1 MLASRFRPQDAP
13 LIARVDS
20 QVTTLVDRI
29 VNADSPTLIAAY
41 EERLRALEIQKAEM
55 RAKVT
60 DCGRPLRDF
69 DSAYRTT
76 MEFLENP
83 QKLWFSNRLE
93 DKRAVLKL
101 AFESRIV
108 YHRDTGYRTA
118 VASIPFRIFND
129 LEENSDFESD
139 DSEMVPRR
147 GLEPP
152 RPCERQHL
160 KLVRLP
166 IPPSGHREHVVQVG
180 GGA

>member
-1 MLASRFRPQDAP
+1 MSQIERGKAQIAPSRTLASSIRSDQ
-13 LIARVDS
+13 RVNGGA
-20 QVTTLVDRI
+20 QV
-29 VNADSPTLIAAY
+29 A
-41 EERLRALEIQKAEM
+41 
-55 RAKVT
+55 

-139 DSEMVPRR
+139 DSEMVPEE
-147 GLEPP
+147 GP
-152 RPCERQHL
+152 
-160 KLVRLP
+160 
-166 IPPSGHREHVVQVG
+166 
-180 GGA
+180 